1 MNECVMS
8 GRIGRDPELKKAAS
22 GTSCC
27 FFSLAVRRNRAKEG
41 EQNTDWFEVKT
52 FGSTAEFVANYAEKG
67 DLLIVKGPI
76 QIRQYQGRDGS
87 DRTAVEIYA
96 DSVEIAVKT
105 QQTYKEAGPSAS
117 VRGKPNTSQAKK
129 RQAIPA
135 ATPDEVAQRV
145 FEETGEIIEPDDLP
159 F

>member
-27 FFSLAVRRNRAKEG
+27 FFSLAVRRNRAKDG

-76 QIRQYQGRDGS
+76 QIRQYQARDGS
-87 DRTAVEIYA
+87 DRTAVEVYA
-96 DSVEIAVKT
+96 DSVEIAVKA
-105 QQTYKEAGPSAS
+105 QQTGRETGSRS
-117 VRGKPNTSQAKK
+117 KPNTSQAKK

-145 FEETGEIIEPDDLP
+145 YEETGEIIEPDDLP